1 MGQFLQWNWKKIAS
15 RNNTSNYVE
24 TTMCTLNETL
34 FVAEKSMLKLT
45 FFQVGGK
52 MANAERVTKESF
64 TITFLIAEATEQF
77 PVGVVEVTRGLFL
90 QEKFRRVEK
99 RKKEEEEKK
108 KEESRIDSIR
118 WGGTINV

>member
-1 MGQFLQWNWKKIAS
+1 
-15 RNNTSNYVE
+15 
-24 TTMCTLNETL
+24 
-34 FVAEKSMLKLT
+34 MLKLT

-118 WGGTINV
+118 